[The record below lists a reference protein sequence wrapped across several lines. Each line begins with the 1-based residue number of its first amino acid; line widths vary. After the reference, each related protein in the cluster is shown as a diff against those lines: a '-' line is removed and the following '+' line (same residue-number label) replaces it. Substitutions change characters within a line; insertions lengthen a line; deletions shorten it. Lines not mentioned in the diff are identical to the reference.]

1 MFLSV
6 VPDEDPM
13 DPSEDP
19 AKEPSGARTPPTP
32 PAGGAPS
39 QSRQRAM
46 AQLRP
51 VSEATLI
58 CMEPSTLIRYGSCCN
73 SAPAYHVMQ
82 LNYCMQHITIIV
94 II

>member
-1 MFLSV
+1 
-6 VPDEDPM
+6 M
-13 DPSEDP
+13 DQSEDP
-19 AKEPSGARTPPTP
+19 TEEPSRASTPPTP

-51 VSEATLI
+51 VSEATLM
-58 CMEPSTLIRYGSCCN
+58 CMEPLPLIRYGSCCN
-73 SAPAYHVMQ
+73 SVPVYHVMQ